1 MAKKLSLSKN
11 KKTLLVNTIMLY
23 IMQFSTTLLGL
34 IVIPIQTGVLGDD
47 YYGAYISASVA
58 IVLYFRMVID
68 FGFLQ
73 SATEKI
79 SRMREDKN
87 EISKTLTSVV
97 INKLFLITVS
107 FGVLFIL
114 IKLIPAWQSKQQ
126 MLILYFFAEAAASM
140 TPDFLYRGLEKMSA
154 ITYRTVAIRVIFT
167 LAIFLFFK
175 HPSDAW
181 MVPGFTLI
189 GNSIAMLVAYIHVN
203 TKLGIKFSKP
213 DIKHTLNEFVHS
225 IQFFFSRFA
234 STAYTSLN
242 IILLDIIT
250 KSGVATS
257 YYGSSNQL
265 ITAGRNALMPISD
278 SMYPY
283 MAKHRDFKLVK
294 KMLLL
299 MEPIIIVGCA
309 VIYIIAI
316 PFCEWFFGPE
326 FSQAGYALRAM
337 LPLAIITLPN
347 YILGFPTMTAMGKT
361 KHANYST
368 IVGSVFHICLLG
380 VLWLTGN
387 MTPDKALISL
397 ALSVS
402 ATDAVILGYRLVIIY
417 KFRHL
422 MRGIPAEESATE

>member
-1 MAKKLSLSKN
+1 MAKLSLSSN
-11 KKTLLVNTIMLY
+11 KKTLLINTVMLY

-34 IVIPIQTGVLGDD
+34 IVIPMQTNVLGKD
-47 YYGAYISASVA
+47 YYGTYIEASVA

-79 SRMREDKN
+79 SRKREDKG
-87 EISKTLTSVV
+87 EISNILTSVV
-97 INKLFLITVS
+97 ISKLFLIAAS
-107 FGVLFIL
+107 FGVMLLL
-114 IKLIPAWQSKQQ
+114 INLIPAWESKAT
-126 MLILYFFAEAAASM
+126 MLILYFFAEACASM

-154 ITYRTVAIRVIFT
+154 ITYRTVAIRVVFT
-167 LAIFLFFK
+167 LAIFFFFK
-175 HPSDAW
+175 DTADAW

-189 GNSIAMLVAYIHVN
+189 GNAVAMLVAYIHVKV
-203 TKLGIKFSKP
+203 KLGIGFVTPKLKQVVS
-213 DIKHTLNEFVHS
+213 EFTQS

-234 STAYTSLN
+234 TTAYTSLN

-250 KSGVATS
+250 KGGPATS
-257 YYGSSNQL
+257 FYGSSNRL

-283 MAKHRDFKLVK
+283 MAKHKDFKLVK

-299 MEPIIIVGCA
+299 FEPIIFVGCV

-316 PFCEWFFGPE
+316 PFCKWFFGPE
-326 FSQAGYALRAM
+326 FGEAGHVLRAM

-368 IVGSVFHICLLG
+368 IIGSVFHICLLG

-387 MTPDKALISL
+387 MTEGKALLSL
-397 ALSVS
+397 AWSVS
-402 ATDAVILGYRLVIIY
+402 ATETVILGYRLIIIY

-422 MRGIPAEESATE
+422 MRGGESPQP

>member
-1 MAKKLSLSKN
+1 MAGKSNMTKSR
-11 KKTLLVNTIMLY
+11 KTLLVNTIMLY

-34 IVIPIQTGVLGDD
+34 IVIPIQTGVLGAD

-79 SRMREDKN
+79 SRQRDDKN

-97 INKLFLITVS
+97 ISKLFLIIIS
-107 FGVLFIL
+107 FGVLFLL

-154 ITYRTVAIRVIFT
+154 ITYRTVTIRVVFT
-167 LAIFLFFK
+167 LTIFLFFK
-175 HPSDAW
+175 DPADAW

-189 GNSIAMLVAYIHVN
+189 GNSVAMLFAYAHVN
-203 TKLGIKFSKP
+203 KQLGIGFSKP
-213 DIKHTLNEFVHS
+213 NIKHIVREFIHS

-242 IILLDIIT
+242 IILLDIVT
-250 KSGVATS
+250 KGGAATS

-283 MAKHRDFKLVK
+283 MAKHKDFKLVK

-299 MEPIIIVGCA
+299 FEPIIFVGCV

-316 PFCEWFFGPE
+316 PFCKWFFGPD
-326 FSQAGYALRAM
+326 FGQAGHVLRAM

-368 IVGSVFHICLLG
+368 IVGSIFHICLLG
-380 VLWLTGN
+380 ILWLTGN
-387 MTPDKALISL
+387 MTPNKALLSF
-397 ALSVS
+397 AWSVS
-402 ATDAVILGYRLVIIY
+402 ATEAVILTYRLIIIY
-417 KFRHL
+417 RFRHL
-422 MRGIPAEESATE
+422 MRGVPAEDGATE

>member
-1 MAKKLSLSKN
+1 MAKFGLSGS
-11 KKTLLVNTIMLY
+11 KKTLLINTIMLY

-34 IVIPIQTGVLGDD
+34 IVIPIQTNVLGSDF
-47 YYGAYISASVA
+47 YGAYISASVA

-79 SRMREDKN
+79 SRQRSDKDAV
-87 EISKTLTSVV
+87 SKILTSVV
-97 INKLFLITVS
+97 ISKIFLIIVS
-107 FGVLFIL
+107 FGVLLVL
-114 IKLIPAWQSKQQ
+114 IDLIPAWESKQH

-140 TPDFLYRGLEKMSA
+140 TPDFLYRGMEKMSA
-154 ITYRTVAIRVIFT
+154 ITYRTVAIRVVFT

-175 HPSDAW
+175 DTADAW

-189 GNSIAMLVAYIHVN
+189 GNSVAMVVAYIHIK
-203 TKLGIKFSKP
+203 TKLGIGFSKP
-213 DIKHTLNEFVHS
+213 DLKHTLGEFVHS

-250 KSGVATS
+250 KGGAATS
-257 YYGSSNQL
+257 FYGSSNQL

-299 MEPIIIVGCA
+299 MEPIIFVGCT

-316 PFCEWFFGPE
+316 PFCKWFFGPE
-326 FSQAGYALRAM
+326 FGEAGHVLRAM

-368 IVGSVFHICLLG
+368 IIGSVFHICLLG

-387 MTPDKALISL
+387 MTEGKALMSL
-397 ALSVS
+397 AWSVS
-402 ATDAVILGYRLVIIY
+402 ATESVILGYRLIIIY

-422 MRGIPAEESATE
+422 MRGVPAEESASE